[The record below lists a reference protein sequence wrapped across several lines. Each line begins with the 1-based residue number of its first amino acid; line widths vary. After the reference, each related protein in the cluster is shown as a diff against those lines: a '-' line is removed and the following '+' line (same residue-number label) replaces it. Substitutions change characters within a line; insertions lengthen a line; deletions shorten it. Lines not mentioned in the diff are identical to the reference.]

1 MLICFWD
8 GEVGYATYFT
18 LIPHLLIAT
27 LLTADVEDKGLQ
39 QTAAFLTSFIRY
51 VCFALFHFLAQLV
64 ATVRHRLFCR
74 VLCVGSVDGGR
85 TLCWRYCAVFGGWRA
100 APV

>member
-1 MLICFWD
+1 MLLGWRSRLRHLF
-8 GEVGYATYFT
+8 YADSASSYCN
-18 LIPHLLIAT
+18 LID
-27 LLTADVEDKGLQ
+27 ADVEDKGLQ

-51 VCFALFHFLAQLV
+51 VCFVLFHFLAQLV
-64 ATVRHRLFCR
+64 ATVRHGLFCR